1 MATVTTAGN
10 LGYEAR
16 ILGLVSGGHF
26 LSHFYY
32 LALPPLFPLMKAE
45 LGVNYTELGLLLTCY
60 GITSSTMQ
68 TPAGLLVDRL
78 GARRVLIAGLFINA
92 LCVTL
97 AGLTPSYWA
106 MAGLFLLAG
115 VGNAVFHPAD
125 YAILSASVAE
135 TRIGRAFS
143 LHSFGGNM
151 GFVAAPVVMLFLSAH
166 FGWRTAL
173 TVVGGTG
180 LALTVMLLLYGGMLR
195 DEGAKQA
202 RKKKDVSLKEQLK
215 FLKSRPM
222 VLFFIFFALSSASGG
237 GLQSFSVSALVDIY
251 GMPLETAN
259 MALTAYLVLT
269 AGSVLVGGWLAD
281 HTKRQDLILVN
292 AFCGTAI
299 GTLLIAALTLPYWV
313 IIALMGSIGL
323 VRGALNPA
331 RDVLVRQAAPP
342 GSVGTA
348 FAFVST
354 GFMFG
359 QGLTPV
365 LFGWL
370 LDMGDAKFVFYSSAA
385 FAVLAVLTVFFS
397 KERTL

>member
-1 MATVTTAGN
+1 MATVTTAGS

-32 LALPPLFPLMKAE
+32 LALPPLFPLMKAD
-45 LGVNYTELGLLLTCY
+45 LGVGYAELGLILTLY
-60 GITSSTMQ
+60 GVMSSSMQ
-68 TPAGLLVDRL
+68 TPAGILVDRL
-78 GARRVLIAGLFINA
+78 GARQVLIAGLFINA

-97 AGLTPSYWA
+97 AGLTGSYWV
-106 MAGLFLLAG
+106 MAGLFLVAG
-115 VGNAVFHPAD
+115 IGNAVFHPAD
-125 YAILSASVAE
+125 YAILSASIAD
-135 TRIGRAFS
+135 TRVGRAFS

-151 GFVAAPVVMLFLSAH
+151 GFVAAPIVMLFLSAH
-166 FGWRTAL
+166 MGWRPALALVGAVGVAL
-173 TVVGGTG
+173 TVIL
-180 LALTVMLLLYGGMLR
+180 LAFSGMLR
-195 DEGAKQA
+195 DTAGT
-202 RKKKDVSLKEQLK
+202 RKKDVPLKQQLA
-215 FLKSRPM
+215 FLKSRTM
-222 VLFFIFFALSSASGG
+222 VLFFIFFALSSASGA
-237 GLQSFSVSALVDIY
+237 GLQSFAVAALVDIY

-269 AGSVLVGGWLAD
+269 ATSVLIGGWIAD
-281 HTKRQDLILVN
+281 HTKRQDLVLVI
-292 AFCGTAI
+292 AFSGTAI
-299 GTLLIAALTLPYWV
+299 GTLLIAALTLPWWV
-313 IIALMGSIGL
+313 IIGLMGAIGL

-331 RDVLVRQAAPP
+331 RDVLVRQASPP
-342 GSVGTA
+342 GQVGTA

-370 LDMGDAKFVFYSSAA
+370 LDIGNANLVFYISAV
-385 FAVLAVLTVFFS
+385 FGVLAVLTVFFS

>member
-1 MATVTTAGN
+1 MATVTTAGS

-32 LALPPLFPLMKAE
+32 LALPPLFPLMKAD
-45 LGVNYTELGLLLTCY
+45 LGVGYAELGLILTLY
-60 GITSSTMQ
+60 GVMSSSMQ
-68 TPAGLLVDRL
+68 TPAGVLVDRL
-78 GARRVLIAGLFINA
+78 GARQVLIAGLFINS

-97 AGLTPSYWA
+97 AGLTTSYWM
-106 MAGLFLLAG
+106 MAGLFLVAG
-115 VGNAVFHPAD
+115 IGNAVFHPAD
-125 YAILSASVAE
+125 YAILSASIAE
-135 TRIGRAFS
+135 TRVGRAFS

-166 FGWRTAL
+166 IGWRPALAIVGAVGVVLTAL
-173 TVVGGTG
+173 L
-180 LALTVMLLLYGGMLR
+180 LAFSGMLR
-195 DEGAKQA
+195 DAAGT
-202 RKKKDVSLKEQLK
+202 RKKDVPLKQQLA
-215 FLKSRPM
+215 FLKSRTM
-222 VLFFIFFALSSASGG
+222 VLFFIFFALSSASGA
-237 GLQSFSVSALVDIY
+237 GLQSFAVAALVDIY

-269 AGSVLVGGWLAD
+269 ATSVLIGGWIAD
-281 HTKRQDLILVN
+281 HTKRQDLVLVI
-292 AFCGTAI
+292 AFSGTAI
-299 GTLLIAALTLPYWV
+299 GTLLIAALTLPWWV
-313 IIALMGSIGL
+313 IIGLMGAIGL

-331 RDVLVRQAAPP
+331 RDVLVRQASPP
-342 GSVGTA
+342 GQVGTA

-370 LDMGDAKFVFYSSAA
+370 LDIGNANLVFYISAV

>member
-1 MATVTTAGN
+1 MATVTTAGS

-32 LALPPLFPLMKAE
+32 LALPPLFPLMKAD
-45 LGVNYTELGLLLTCY
+45 LGVGYAELGLILTLY
-60 GITSSTMQ
+60 GVMSSSMQ
-68 TPAGLLVDRL
+68 TPAGILVDRL
-78 GARRVLIAGLFINA
+78 GARQVLIAGLFINA

-97 AGLTPSYWA
+97 AGLTGSYWV
-106 MAGLFLLAG
+106 MAGLFLMAG
-115 VGNAVFHPAD
+115 IGNAVFHPAD
-125 YAILSASVAE
+125 YAILSASIAE
-135 TRIGRAFS
+135 TRVGRAFS

-151 GFVAAPVVMLFLSAH
+151 GFVAAPIVMLFLSAH
-166 FGWRTAL
+166 MGWRPALALVGAVGVAL
-173 TVVGGTG
+173 TVIL
-180 LALTVMLLLYGGMLR
+180 LAFSGMLR
-195 DEGAKQA
+195 DAAGT
-202 RKKKDVSLKEQLK
+202 RKKDVPLKQQLA
-215 FLKSRPM
+215 FLKSRTM
-222 VLFFIFFALSSASGG
+222 VLFFIFFALSSASGA
-237 GLQSFSVSALVDIY
+237 GLQSFAVAALVDIY

-269 AGSVLVGGWLAD
+269 ATSVLIGGWIAD
-281 HTKRQDLILVN
+281 HTKRQDLVLVI
-292 AFCGTAI
+292 AFSGTAI
-299 GTLLIAALTLPYWV
+299 GTLLIAALTLPWWV
-313 IIALMGSIGL
+313 IIGLMGAIGL

-331 RDVLVRQAAPP
+331 RDVLVRQASPP
-342 GSVGTA
+342 GQVGTA

-370 LDMGDAKFVFYSSAA
+370 LDIGNANLVFYISAV
-385 FAVLAVLTVFFS
+385 FGVLAVLTVFFS

>member
-1 MATVTTAGN
+1 MATVTTAGS

-32 LALPPLFPLMKAE
+32 LALPPLFPLMKAD
-45 LGVNYTELGLLLTCY
+45 LGVGYAELGLILTLY
-60 GITSSTMQ
+60 GVMSSSMQ
-68 TPAGLLVDRL
+68 TPAGVLVDRL
-78 GARRVLIAGLFINA
+78 SARQVLIAGLLINS

-97 AGLTPSYWA
+97 AGLTTSYWA
-106 MAGLFLLAG
+106 MAGLFLVAG
-115 VGNAVFHPAD
+115 IGNAVFHPAD
-125 YAILSASVAE
+125 YAILSASIAE
-135 TRIGRAFS
+135 SRIGRAFS

-166 FGWRTAL
+166 MGWRSS
-173 TVVGGTG
+173 
-180 LALTVMLLLYGGMLR
+180 LALVGAVGLVLTAMLFAFGGMLR
-195 DEGAKQA
+195 DAGGPA
-202 RKKKDVSLKEQLK
+202 RKKDVPLKEQLK
-215 FLKSRPM
+215 FLKSRTM
-222 VLFFIFFALSSASGG
+222 VLFFIFFALSSASGA
-237 GLQSFSVSALVDIY
+237 GLQSFSVAALVDIY

-269 AGSVLVGGWLAD
+269 ATSVLIGGWLAD
-281 HTKRQDLILVN
+281 HTERQDLVLVI
-292 AFCGTAI
+292 AFSGTAI
-299 GTLLIAALTLPYWV
+299 GTFLIAALALPWWA
-313 IIALMGSIGL
+313 IIGLMGAIGL

-331 RDVLVRQAAPP
+331 RDVLVRQASPP
-342 GSVGTA
+342 GQVGTA

-370 LDMGDAKFVFYSSAA
+370 LDIGNANLVFYISAV
-385 FAVLAVLTVFFS
+385 FGVLAVLTVFFS